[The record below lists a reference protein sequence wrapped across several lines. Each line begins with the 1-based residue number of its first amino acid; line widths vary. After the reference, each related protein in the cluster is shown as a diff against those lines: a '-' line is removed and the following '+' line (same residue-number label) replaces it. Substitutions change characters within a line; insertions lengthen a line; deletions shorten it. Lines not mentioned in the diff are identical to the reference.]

1 MDKENYNTLIM
12 VLLSFALA
20 WTTTIVMI
28 ANDFEYNRFKKGVVY
43 YPDIISYEVFEI
55 DNTLNIILPPL
66 YIITVK

>member
-1 MDKENYNTLIM
+1 MDKENYNTSMMI
-12 VLLSFALA
+12 LLSLTLA
-20 WTTTIVMI
+20 WVTTVVMI